1 MLSPSDL
8 TIVKNSDGIP
18 TALGYPIN
26 SMFLNTGN
34 MISEMVGGKKS
45 KQHKVLQNY
54 HEQFENLAIPAGLL
68 CMNKKKNVNSNH
80 ADTDANANA
89 PNMHVIVIDMEKVA
103 EPHMDDDRDH
113 EVVSDSLFDQLLALS
128 EPKHVNKPTRRR
140 IISPSKNKGK
150 SKGKKTKKLKRN

>member
-26 SMFLNTGN
+26 SMFLNSGN
-34 MISEMVGGKKS
+34 MILDMVGGKKT

-68 CMNKKKNVNSNH
+68 CMNKKKNVSND
-80 ADTDANANA
+80 ADADA
-89 PNMHVIVIDMEKVA
+89 PNVHVIVIDMEKVA
-103 EPHMDDDRDH
+103 EPHMDEDREH

-150 SKGKKTKKLKRN
+150 GKGKKTKKLKRN